1 MVPNSPNTSEKH
13 RQLFRSLFER
23 TNLQVDQDFEFSRID
38 NNTYDLSY
46 ACLLIPRFTNHLL
59 VGDIT
64 SFLQMWL
71 QNLCISYDWRLDY
84 IDFQPTYF
92 HWIMR
97 VQMTDAPARIIKIV
111 KSNLSKQIFEEFP
124 RFKKENQSNDFWAG
138 PSLVLAGR
146 QPHPDPLIREFIRIT
161 REGQGIPFWNRDEK

>member
-1 MVPNSPNTSEKH
+1 
-13 RQLFRSLFER
+13 
-23 TNLQVDQDFEFSRID
+23 
-38 NNTYDLSY
+38 
-46 ACLLIPRFTNHLL
+46 
-59 VGDIT
+59 
-64 SFLQMWL
+64 
-71 QNLCISYDWRLDY
+71 
-84 IDFQPTYF
+84 
-92 HWIMR
+92 MR